1 MAYPPQQGQYGGHPQ
16 QPGPYGAPPRKD
28 RAPLIASL
36 IFVAAL
42 LAGVGITGFVAPG
55 FFLSD
60 DDSKGGGSTAGGSSA
75 GGDSGGGDAPASGSD
90 TPDGGDADLRAFAD
104 DLVAAANAKDKTAL
118 REFPCPDARSGVNQ
132 AIAEIVT
139 IDSAELRGVSE
150 VDEETYVVGVDITFQ
165 GRTAPF
171 AATVTKS
178 GDGWCWQDF
187 APGSGG
193 SGGAD
198 APEPGADPS
207 SGPGSGPG
215 SGSGGSTVDEAEAQ
229 AFAEEF
235 VSALN
240 AKDGAT
246 ANGMYCPDATKG
258 IVDYVV
264 AKEPKLA
271 TAGTDTTE
279 VFHTVMLT
287 GTLDGKP
294 LRRGKITVELK
305 GGDAPC
311 VFTFSAG

>member
-1 MAYPPQQGQYGGHPQ
+1 MAYPPQQGQYGGY
-16 QPGPYGAPPRKD
+16 PGHGAPPKKD
-28 RAPLIASL
+28 RAPLIASM
-36 IFVAAL
+36 IFVAAV
-42 LAGVGITGFVAPG
+42 LAGLVITGFVAPG

-60 DDSKGGGSTAGGSSA
+60 DDGTSGGNSAGAGGADSPGSA
-75 GGDSGGGDAPASGSD
+75 AETPAA
-90 TPDGGDADLRAFAD
+90 DGGDADVRAFAD

-118 REFPCPDARSGVNQ
+118 REFPCPDARSGVAQ

-139 IDSAELRGVSE
+139 IDGAELRGVSE
-150 VDEETYVVGVDITFQ
+150 VDAETYVVGVSITYEGQ
-165 GRTAPF
+165 SAPF

-193 SGGAD
+193 SGD
-198 APEPGADPS
+198 
-207 SGPGSGPG
+207 SGDSDDGPASGPG
-215 SGSGGSTVDEAEAQ
+215 SGSGADTGAAE

-235 VSALN
+235 VAALN
-240 AKDGAT
+240 AKDADK
-246 ANGMYCPDATKG
+246 ANGMYCPDAAKG

-264 AKEPKLA
+264 GKNPRLA
-271 TAGTDTTE
+271 IDGTDTTN
-279 VFHTVMLT
+279 VFHTAMLT

-305 GGDAPC
+305 GSHAPC